1 MPKNHTLIDAY
12 FRFLNFAEETQEL
25 PTFPRLDAVEGQ
37 LLQLIAKSW
46 REGRPL
52 SVTETIQTS
61 GIGSPATLH
70 ARLKRLRAK
79 GLIELR
85 ILEDARC
92 KQVVPTPETLDYFLS
107 LGECMQKAT
116 ADLNLN

>member
-1 MPKNHTLIDAY
+1 MPKNQTLIDAY
-12 FRFLNFAEETQEL
+12 FRFLKFSEATQEL
-25 PTFPRLDAVEGQ
+25 PSFPRLDAVEGQ
-37 LLQLIAKSW
+37 LLQLVAKSW
-46 REGRPL
+46 REGRAL

-79 GLIELR
+79 GLIELQT
-85 ILEDARC
+85 LDDARC
-92 KQVVPTPETLDYFLS
+92 KQVVPTSETLDYFVS

-116 ADLNLN
+116 AALT

>member
-1 MPKNHTLIDAY
+1 MQKQH
-12 FRFLNFAEETQEL
+12 REL
-25 PTFPRLDAVEGQ
+25 PSFPRLDAIEGQ
-37 LLQLIAKSW
+37 LLQLVAKSW

-52 SVTETIQTS
+52 SVTETIQAS

-70 ARLKRLRAK
+70 ARLKELRRK

-85 ILEDARC
+85 TLEDARC

-116 ADLNLN
+116 AMLNPN